1 MKHRILLAQQAI
13 RDLRKL
19 RAHDGSAVKSAITKH
34 LIHEPKRTSRSRIKR
49 LRGVAKPQYR
59 LRVGDVRVFYDVRG
73 SEVHILAI
81 IYKPDAER
89 WLAQKGDRS

>member
-1 MKHRILLAQQAI
+1 MKHLILLAQQAL

-19 RAHDGSAVKSAITKH
+19 HAHDQAAVRSAIEKH
-34 LIHEPKRTSRSRIKR
+34 LMHEPKRTSKSRIKR

-59 LRVGDVRVFYDVRG
+59 LRVGDVRMFYDVLG
-73 SEVHILAI
+73 AEVHILAI

-89 WLAQKGDRS
+89 WPAEEREQS

>member
-1 MKHRILLAQQAI
+1 MKHLILLAQQAL

-19 RAHDGSAVKSAITKH
+19 RAHDQAAVRSAIEKH
-34 LIHEPKRTSRSRIKR
+34 LMHEPKRTSKSRIKR

-59 LRVGDVRVFYDVRG
+59 LRVGDVRVFYDVVG
-73 SEVHILAI
+73 AEVHILAI

-89 WLAQKGDRS
+89 WLAEEREQS